1 MGRCK
6 DKAYRIAIVRRG
18 RRLGE
23 AMGSCN
29 EAEAHEGAAEFVET
43 NE

>member
-1 MGRCK
+1 M
-6 DKAYRIAIVRRG
+6 RG

-29 EAEAHEGAAEFVET
+29 QFGVEAHEGAAEFVET